1 MAAMIERVIVT
12 YSPYAIQEPLKR
24 HAFKGSNIVAKGGFT
39 QAKPTDPQG
48 SALPM
53 SVRLGYSIGD
63 FGFNLFF
70 TTASLYLLFY
80 YTDVLGLS
88 PATAGWVFAAA
99 LIWDALFDP
108 VMGYIAT
115 RTRTRWGRYRPYLLF
130 GSLPLAFSWTLI
142 FLPVSLEGTALVIFA
157 GATHILFRTCYAVM
171 SMPYLALSA
180 VLTPDSHE
188 RGVLASLRMLAA
200 ASCGLLSAFFT
211 LKLVDLTGGGREG
224 FFWVSIL
231 YGLIASIIFMIVFR
245 SIREGAIAPDE
256 PAPDLKQTLKML
268 RSNRAFWIVC
278 AAMLLGGI
286 GGTLVS
292 KMLPYYFKY
301 SLAREDLIGPVLG
314 ASAFAIMLSIPVW
327 TWVMKRWSKRA
338 MWIAGMAV
346 GVTGYTLFWF
356 APNEPRIL
364 IPIVMLMSFGGGAG
378 YIGFWAMMPDTVE
391 YGEWKSG
398 VRSEGGIFGIVT
410 LVQKAALGLAA
421 AALGELLEKV
431 GYVAN
436 KVQSAETLWS
446 MKAIMVIGPACLATA
461 AAIAIAF
468 YPISPGLHQR
478 LVRGLEWR
486 KTRVSP

>member
-1 MAAMIERVIVT
+1 MALAKGE
-12 YSPYAIQEPLKR
+12 SGPLPLKV
-24 HAFKGSNIVAKGGFT
+24 K
-39 QAKPTDPQG
+39 
-48 SALPM
+48 
-53 SVRLGYSIGD
+53 LGYSVGD

-80 YTDVLGLS
+80 YTDVLGLP

-99 LIWDALFDP
+99 LIWDAIFDP
-108 VMGYIAT
+108 VMGYLAT

-157 GATHILFRTCYAVM
+157 GATHILFRTCYAVV

-180 VLTPDSHE
+180 VLTSDSHE

-200 ASCGLLSAFFT
+200 ATCGLLSAFFT
-211 LKLVDLTGGGREG
+211 LKLVAFLGGGREG

-231 YGLIASIIFMIVFR
+231 YGLAASLIFLIVFR
-245 SIREGAIAPDE
+245 SIREPAIAPDE
-256 PAPDLKQTLKML
+256 PLPNLRDTLKML

-286 GGTLVS
+286 GGTTAN

-301 SLAREDLIGPVLG
+301 ALGREDLIGPALG
-314 ASAFAIMLSIPVW
+314 ASALSIMLSIPLW

-338 MWIAGMAV
+338 MWIAGMVV
-346 GVTGYTLFWF
+346 GVAGYALFWF
-356 APNEPRIL
+356 APNNSNIL
-364 IPIVMLMSFGGGAG
+364 IPILMLMGFGGGAG

-410 LVQKAALGLAA
+410 LIQKAALGLAA
-421 AALGELLEKV
+421 AVLGELLGTI

-436 KVQSAETLWS
+436 KAQSAEILWN
-446 MKAIMVIGPACLATA
+446 MKAIMIIGPACFATA
-461 AAIAIAF
+461 AAVAIAF
-468 YPISPGLHQR
+468 YPISPRLHAR
-478 LVRGLEWR
+478 LVRGLKR
-486 KTRVSP
+486 RQTRAGK